1 MSKFA
6 GNWRSQL
13 FVRGVDFRGVAFILA
28 RLAESFFRDVMT
40 LNFLKAKV
48 PKSTPRIAREDVGRL
63 EPTEA
68 PLGFYGDGGL
78 RLESRYACS
87 LISLTCYAAGK

>member
-1 MSKFA
+1 MDKGVAEKSRFLPIPVTKFFCIWSQASNSHKSLRKGGAADCGVMSKLA

-40 LNFLKAKV
+40 L
-48 PKSTPRIAREDVGRL
+48 
-63 EPTEA
+63 
-68 PLGFYGDGGL
+68 
-78 RLESRYACS
+78 
-87 LISLTCYAAGK
+87 